1 MIEMKSGAVSADLT
15 KQEAKE
21 ITDRIRDSIEKT
33 YELVLRAYE
42 RKAWK
47 ALGYKTWEAY
57 VQTEFDMSR
66 RRSYQLLDQGRVIR
80 AIEEAAG
87 GNVNHGTQI
96 SERDAREI
104 KSKLPEIKEEIRSR
118 VEAGQEPDRAAEKA
132 IAEAKR
138 AEKEKAKAEKAE
150 KQAELDRQREQNA
163 AALPDSIKQHEAR
176 KQEAI
181 AARQRQSSD
190 NGLSPEDRLT
200 ELEEANRLLE
210 EENAALKETV
220 AKFSKMEAEYKAGGF
235 EEIIAGKD
243 EEIRVLETRL
253 YRESEDK
260 ASWMKSSK
268 FWKAEAIKLGY
279 SNDVVFDIET
289 GEVVNG

>member
-21 ITDRIRDSIEKT
+21 ISQRIRDRVEDIRK
-33 YELVLRAYE
+33 LVARAHDG
-42 RKAWK
+42 KAWK

-57 VQTEFDMSR
+57 VKAEFGMSR
-66 RRSYQLLDQGRVIR
+66 VHAHRLMKQGEVLE
-80 AIEEAAG
+80 AIEEAVG
-87 GNVNHGTQI
+87 DSLPMGNI
-96 SERDAREI
+96 SERVTREL
-104 KSKLPEIKEEIRSR
+104 KADLPAAVEEIKER
-118 VEAGQEPDRAAEKA
+118 AEKGEDPA
-132 IAEAKR
+132 LAAKDIAAKKR

-163 AALPDSIKQHEAR
+163 AALPDSIKHHEAR

-181 AARQRQSSD
+181 AARQRQSAD
-190 NGLSPEDRLT
+190 DGLSPEDRLA

-279 SNDVVFDIET
+279 SNDVVIDIET

>member
-42 RKAWK
+42 RKAWT

-80 AIEEAAG
+80 AIEEAVG
-87 GNVNHGTQI
+87 ENVQHAAQI
-96 SERDAREI
+96 SYRDA
-104 KSKLPEIKEEIRSR
+104 EEVKGDIPA
-118 VEAGQEPDRAAEKA
+118 VAAEAKA
-132 IAEAKR
+132 RAEKGEDPAQAAKDIAAKKR
-138 AEKEKAKAEKAE
+138 AEKAKAKAEKAA
-150 KQAELDRQREQNA
+150 KQAELDRQREENA

-176 KQEAI
+176 KREAI
-181 AARQRQSSD
+181 AAKQKQPAD
-190 NGLSPEDRLT
+190 DGLSLEDRIA

-210 EENAALKETV
+210 EENAALKAKV

-279 SNDVVFDIET
+279 SNDVVIDIET